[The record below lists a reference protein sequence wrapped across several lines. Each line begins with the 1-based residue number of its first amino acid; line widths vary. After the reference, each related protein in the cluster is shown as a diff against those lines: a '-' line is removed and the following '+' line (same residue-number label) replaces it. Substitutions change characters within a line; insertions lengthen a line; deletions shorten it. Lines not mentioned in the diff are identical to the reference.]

1 MRDSERER
9 VLAAYDVSRE
19 TSDRL
24 DLYVAQLRRWQSI
37 QNLVGPGTLA
47 EVWNRHVADA
57 LQLLALAP
65 EARTWLDLGS
75 GAGIPGLILAIAGA
89 PRGIRVDLVESNA
102 RKGAFLTET
111 IRLTGAHARVRNARI
126 EAVIADYIGTDVVC
140 ARALAPLDRLLD
152 WTGPLLKTGTVG
164 LFPKGRDVR
173 AELTRAAARW
183 TVRHDLVPSRTDADA
198 RIVRITALSDITIL
212 SDITALS
219 DSSPR

>member
-1 MRDSERER
+1 MSGPDRER

-19 TSDRL
+19 TIAGL
-24 DLYVAQLRRWQSI
+24 DLYVAQLRRWQPI
-37 QNLVGPGTLA
+37 KNLVGPGTLA
-47 EVWNRHVADA
+47 EVWSRHVADA

-89 PRGIRVDLVESNA
+89 ARDIQVDLIESNA

-111 IRLTGAHARVRNARI
+111 ARLTGANARVRTARV
-126 EAVIADYIGTDVVC
+126 EAVIADYVGTDVVC

-152 WTGPLLKTGTVG
+152 WTAPLLKTGTVG

-198 RIVRITALSDITIL
+198 RIVRITALG
-212 SDITALS
+212 DITALS